1 MNLKKNSFVLLL
13 GCGLLTEIFYLL
25 FVFFAKDRSIPFY
38 MFIYFESFILFFFAY
53 FLISKKYSDIETKAN
68 SQSTSIFTQK
78 IFTKIFND
86 NTSEKGKLKIPLLII
101 AFGIIFRIT
110 LLPTSYSTS
119 DDIHRYLWEG
129 KVLVNGYNPFT
140 TPPNDSSLVHL
151 QDDNFEKVTFKY
163 MAAIYPPLSQVVFA
177 LNYLVAGNGVLF
189 LKIIYLLF
197 EIVTLIFLLKFLLL
211 KKKNPNLIL
220 LYAWL
225 PLPIMEYF
233 INAHIDSIG
242 ITFLVLFLYYF
253 EKNRI
258 SLSSVMLALAF
269 LTKLLALL
277 VLPLVVKKLGIK
289 KALIFYVVFIITCLI
304 FYIPF
309 IAGNLDVLA
318 GLFRYLNHWEFN
330 GSVYNL
336 FKMIFSRGDIA
347 RMICG
352 ILLSLSVL
360 IISFRYKDFVHGV
373 FAVFLC
379 IIIFSTTLYP
389 WYLGWIAS
397 LNVFTGFFSVL
408 SLFFTM
414 NFSNLTPLAPKW
426 KEYPIVW
433 IIEYVPFYTFLIY
446 DLWKRKFRD
455 KEED

>member
-13 GCGLLTEIFYLL
+13 GCGILTGIFYLL
-25 FVFFAKDRSIPFY
+25 YVFFNKDGNIPLY
-38 MFIYFESFILFFFAY
+38 MFIYFESFVLFFFAY
-53 FLISKKYSDIETKAN
+53 FLIIKKHFDQEAHADSN
-68 SQSTSIFTQK
+68 WSSIFVQNK
-78 IFTKIFND
+78 LLKFFDLNL
-86 NTSEKGKLKIPLLII
+86 SEKSKLKVPLII
-101 AFGIIFRIT
+101 ILFGVIFRII

-119 DDIHRYLWEG
+119 DDVHRYLWEG
-129 KVLVNGYNPFT
+129 KVIVNGYNPYT
-140 TPPNDSSLVHL
+140 IPPNDSSLIHL
-151 QDDNFEKVTFKY
+151 HDDNYEKVTFKN
-163 MAAIYPPLSQVVFA
+163 MTAIYPPLSQVVFA
-177 LNYLVAGNGVLF
+177 VNYLIAENSVLF
-189 LKIIYLLF
+189 LKVIYLLF
-197 EIVTLIFLLKFLLL
+197 EIITLIFLLKLLIL
-211 KKKNPNLIL
+211 KGKDPKLIL

-233 INAHIDSIG
+233 INAHIDVIG
-242 ITFLVLFLYYF
+242 ITFLVLFLYFF
-253 EKNRI
+253 EKNKI
-258 SLSSVMLALAF
+258 NLSSLMLALAF
-269 LTKLLALL
+269 LSKLLALL
-277 VLPLVVKKLGIK
+277 ILPLVIKKLGIK
-289 KALIFYVVFIITCLI
+289 KALIFYSVFLITCLI
-304 FYIPF
+304 FYLPF
-309 IAGNLDVLA
+309 IFGNPDVLE
-318 GLFRYLNHWEFN
+318 GLFRYLEHWEFN

-336 FKMIFSRGDIA
+336 IKIIFSRGDIA
-347 RMICG
+347 RIVCG

-360 IISFRYKDFVHGV
+360 IISFRYNDFMRGV
-373 FAVFLC
+373 FGVFLC

-414 NFSNLTPLAPKW
+414 NFSNFTPLAPKW